1 MLAVEGLSKS
11 FGGVAAIQDVS
22 LKFAS
27 GSLTAIIGPNGAGKI
42 TFFNLISGA
51 IRPDKGRVTLS
62 GEDIVGLPP
71 AQIVRRGIARSFQIA
86 SIFPSLTV
94 EAILTAT
101 VQAHLRQAERIMRRF
116 PLPECRERAFAAMD
130 MLGLANKAAVVS
142 ANLSHGDQK
151 LLDIGLA
158 LVLEPR
164 VLLLD
169 EPTAGMGSEE
179 RWQMI
184 EKMRELWKRQN
195 ITLVFIEH
203 DMDIVFKIAEAIC
216 VLCYGRVLVLP
227 PSPAPTCRWTA
238 AGWSRRRGTLT
249 AGCVQRAG
257 DGACLRSRDCRSP
270 LAASPQSRMSRSSLR
285 RARSRPSSGRTAP
298 ARSSSLARKQTARA
312 TSSGLTMRPSAEFS
326 LSMETSRWPLS
337 IAACRAGVSV

>member
-22 LKFAS
+22 LKFAP
-27 GSLTAIIGPNGAGKI
+27 GSLTAIIGPNGAGKT

-62 GEDIVGLPP
+62 GEDIVGLAP
-71 AQIVRRGIARSFQIA
+71 AQIARRGIARSFQIA

-101 VQAHLRQAERIMRRF
+101 VQAHLRQAERVLRRF
-116 PLPECRERAFAAMD
+116 PLPECRESAFAAMD
-130 MLGLANKAAVVS
+130 MLGLSNKAAVVS

-169 EPTAGMGSEE
+169 EPTAGMGPEE

-184 EKMRELWKRQN
+184 EKVRDLWKRQN

-203 DMDIVFKIAEAIC
+203 DMDIVFKIAESIC
-216 VLCYGRVLVLP
+216 VLCYGRVLAEG
-227 PSPAPTCRWTA
+227 SPEVI
-238 AGWSRRRGTLT
+238 RGNPE
-249 AGCVQRAG
+249 V
-257 DGACLRSRDCRSP
+257 
-270 LAASPQSRMSRSSLR
+270 
-285 RARSRPSSGRTAP
+285 
-298 ARSSSLARKQTARA
+298 
-312 TSSGLTMRPSAEFS
+312 
-326 LSMETSRWPLS
+326 
-337 IAACRAGVSV
+337 IAAYLGTSEEDEAS

>member
-22 LKFAS
+22 LKFAP
-27 GSLTAIIGPNGAGKI
+27 GSLTAIIGPNGAGKT

-62 GEDIVGLPP
+62 GEDIVGLAP
-71 AQIVRRGIARSFQIA
+71 A
-86 SIFPSLTV
+86 
-94 EAILTAT
+94 
-101 VQAHLRQAERIMRRF
+101 QAERVLRRF

-130 MLGLANKAAVVS
+130 MLGLSNKAAVVS

-169 EPTAGMGSEE
+169 EPTAGMGPEE

-184 EKMRELWKRQN
+184 EKVRDLWKRQN

-203 DMDIVFKIAEAIC
+203 DMDIVFKIAESIC
-216 VLCYGRVLVLP
+216 VLCYGRVLAEG
-227 PSPAPTCRWTA
+227 SPEVI
-238 AGWSRRRGTLT
+238 RGNPE
-249 AGCVQRAG
+249 V
-257 DGACLRSRDCRSP
+257 
-270 LAASPQSRMSRSSLR
+270 
-285 RARSRPSSGRTAP
+285 
-298 ARSSSLARKQTARA
+298 
-312 TSSGLTMRPSAEFS
+312 
-326 LSMETSRWPLS
+326 
-337 IAACRAGVSV
+337 IAAYLGTSEDDDAS

>member
-22 LKFAS
+22 LKFAP
-27 GSLTAIIGPNGAGKI
+27 GSLTAIIGPNGAGKT

-51 IRPDKGRVTLS
+51 IRPDKGRVTLA

-71 AQIVRRGIARSFQIA
+71 AQIARRGVARSFQIA
-86 SIFPSLTV
+86 ATI

-130 MLGLANKAAVVS
+130 MLGLADKAAVIS

-184 EKMRELWKRQN
+184 EKVRELWKRQN

-216 VLCYGRVLVLP
+216 VLCYGRVLAEG
-227 PSPAPTCRWTA
+227 SPD
-238 AGWSRRRGTLT
+238 SIRGNPE
-249 AGCVQRAG
+249 V
-257 DGACLRSRDCRSP
+257 
-270 LAASPQSRMSRSSLR
+270 
-285 RARSRPSSGRTAP
+285 
-298 ARSSSLARKQTARA
+298 
-312 TSSGLTMRPSAEFS
+312 
-326 LSMETSRWPLS
+326 
-337 IAACRAGVSV
+337 IAAYLGTSEETDAP

>member
-22 LKFAS
+22 LKFAP
-27 GSLTAIIGPNGAGKI
+27 GSLTAIIGPNGAGKT

-51 IRPDKGRVTLS
+51 IRPDKGRVTLA

-71 AQIVRRGIARSFQIA
+71 AQIARRGIARSFQIA
-86 SIFPSLTV
+86 SIFPSLTI

-130 MLGLANKAAVVS
+130 MLGLADKAAVIS

-184 EKMRELWKRQN
+184 EKVRELWKRQN

-216 VLCYGRVLVLP
+216 VLCYGRVLAEG
-227 PSPAPTCRWTA
+227 SPD
-238 AGWSRRRGTLT
+238 SIRGNPE
-249 AGCVQRAG
+249 V
-257 DGACLRSRDCRSP
+257 
-270 LAASPQSRMSRSSLR
+270 
-285 RARSRPSSGRTAP
+285 
-298 ARSSSLARKQTARA
+298 
-312 TSSGLTMRPSAEFS
+312 
-326 LSMETSRWPLS
+326 
-337 IAACRAGVSV
+337 IAAYLGANEETDAP

>member
-22 LKFAS
+22 LKFAP
-27 GSLTAIIGPNGAGKI
+27 GSLTAIIGPNGAGKT

-51 IRPDKGRVTLS
+51 IRPDKGRVTLA

-71 AQIVRRGIARSFQIA
+71 AQIARRGIARSFQIA
-86 SIFPSLTV
+86 SIFPSLTI

-130 MLGLANKAAVVS
+130 MLGLADKAAVIS

-184 EKMRELWKRQN
+184 EKVRELWKRQN

-216 VLCYGRVLVLP
+216 VLCYGRVLAEG
-227 PSPAPTCRWTA
+227 SPD
-238 AGWSRRRGTLT
+238 SIRGNPE
-249 AGCVQRAG
+249 V
-257 DGACLRSRDCRSP
+257 
-270 LAASPQSRMSRSSLR
+270 
-285 RARSRPSSGRTAP
+285 
-298 ARSSSLARKQTARA
+298 
-312 TSSGLTMRPSAEFS
+312 
-326 LSMETSRWPLS
+326 
-337 IAACRAGVSV
+337 IAAYLGASEETDAP

>member
-22 LKFAS
+22 LKFAP
-27 GSLTAIIGPNGAGKI
+27 GSLTAIIGPNGAGKT

-62 GEDIVGLPP
+62 GEDIVGLAP
-71 AQIVRRGIARSFQIA
+71 AQIARRGIARSFQIA

-101 VQAHLRQAERIMRRF
+101 VQAHLRQAERVLRRF
-116 PLPECRERAFAAMD
+116 PLPECRESAFAAMD
-130 MLGLANKAAVVS
+130 MLGLSNKAAVLS

-169 EPTAGMGSEE
+169 EPTAGMGPEE

-184 EKMRELWKRQN
+184 EKVRDLWKRQN

-203 DMDIVFKIAEAIC
+203 DMDIVFKIAESIC
-216 VLCYGRVLVLP
+216 VLCYGRVLAEG
-227 PSPAPTCRWTA
+227 SPEVI
-238 AGWSRRRGTLT
+238 RGNPE
-249 AGCVQRAG
+249 V
-257 DGACLRSRDCRSP
+257 
-270 LAASPQSRMSRSSLR
+270 
-285 RARSRPSSGRTAP
+285 
-298 ARSSSLARKQTARA
+298 
-312 TSSGLTMRPSAEFS
+312 
-326 LSMETSRWPLS
+326 
-337 IAACRAGVSV
+337 IAAYLGTSEEDEAS

>member
-22 LKFAS
+22 LKFAP
-27 GSLTAIIGPNGAGKI
+27 GSLTAIIGPNGAGKT
-42 TFFNLISGA
+42 TFFNLISGG
-51 IRPDKGRVTLS
+51 IRPDRGRVTLS
-62 GEDIVGLPP
+62 GEDIVGLSP
-71 AQIVRRGIARSFQIA
+71 AQIARRGIARSFQIT

-101 VQAHLRQAERIMRRF
+101 VQAHLRQAERILRRF

-130 MLGLANKAAVVS
+130 MLGLSNKAAVVS

-169 EPTAGMGSEE
+169 EPTAGMGPEE

-184 EKMRELWKRQN
+184 EKVRDLWKRQN

-203 DMDIVFKIAEAIC
+203 DMDIVFKIAESIC
-216 VLCYGRVLVLP
+216 VLCYGRVLAEG
-227 PSPAPTCRWTA
+227 SPELI
-238 AGWSRRRGTLT
+238 RGNPE
-249 AGCVQRAG
+249 V
-257 DGACLRSRDCRSP
+257 
-270 LAASPQSRMSRSSLR
+270 
-285 RARSRPSSGRTAP
+285 
-298 ARSSSLARKQTARA
+298 
-312 TSSGLTMRPSAEFS
+312 
-326 LSMETSRWPLS
+326 
-337 IAACRAGVSV
+337 IAAYLGTSEDDDAS

>member
-22 LKFAS
+22 LKFAP
-27 GSLTAIIGPNGAGKI
+27 GSLTAIIGPNGAGKT
-42 TFFNLISGA
+42 TFFNFFSGA

-62 GEDIVGLPP
+62 GEDIVGLAP

-101 VQAHLRQAERIMRRF
+101 VQAHLRQAERILRRF

-130 MLGLANKAAVVS
+130 MLGLSNKAAVVS

-169 EPTAGMGSEE
+169 EPTAGMGPEE

-184 EKMRELWKRQN
+184 EKVRDLWKRQN

-203 DMDIVFKIAEAIC
+203 DMDIVFKIAESIC
-216 VLCYGRVLVLP
+216 VLCYGRVLAEG
-227 PSPAPTCRWTA
+227 SPEVI
-238 AGWSRRRGTLT
+238 RGNPE
-249 AGCVQRAG
+249 V
-257 DGACLRSRDCRSP
+257 
-270 LAASPQSRMSRSSLR
+270 
-285 RARSRPSSGRTAP
+285 
-298 ARSSSLARKQTARA
+298 
-312 TSSGLTMRPSAEFS
+312 
-326 LSMETSRWPLS
+326 
-337 IAACRAGVSV
+337 IAAYLGTSEEDEAS

>member
-22 LKFAS
+22 LKFAP
-27 GSLTAIIGPNGAGKI
+27 GSLTAIIGPNGAGKT

-71 AQIVRRGIARSFQIA
+71 AQIARRGVARSFQIA

-116 PLPECRERAFAAMD
+116 PLPECRDRAFAAMD
-130 MLGLANKAAVVS
+130 MLGLADKAAVVS

-184 EKMRELWKRQN
+184 EKVRELWKRQN

-216 VLCYGRVLVLP
+216 VLCYGRVLAEG
-227 PSPAPTCRWTA
+227 SPD
-238 AGWSRRRGTLT
+238 SIRGNPE
-249 AGCVQRAG
+249 V
-257 DGACLRSRDCRSP
+257 
-270 LAASPQSRMSRSSLR
+270 
-285 RARSRPSSGRTAP
+285 
-298 ARSSSLARKQTARA
+298 
-312 TSSGLTMRPSAEFS
+312 
-326 LSMETSRWPLS
+326 
-337 IAACRAGVSV
+337 IAAYLGTREETDAP